1 MTTLLSVSALLITVL
16 FMQMA
21 TGALGPLDT
30 LSAIELGFTNIQIGI
45 LGAAH
50 FTGFIFGCFGA
61 PMLVKRVGH
70 ARAYIVIVALSIV
83 TILMHPIFQNVWAWC
98 LFRVFAGLAIA
109 TSFTAIE
116 SWLNA
121 KLTRQNRGQFFS
133 LYRLMDMFGALAA
146 QALISILVP
155 VEHLSYTIL
164 AIILCISLLPLGL
177 TKSVQPELPKTIGL
191 DPLFALR
198 ISPLAVIGVLIVGAT
213 SSVIRMIGPLFA
225 YESNLMPAE
234 IGLFLSLFIIGG
246 AIIQL
251 PVGYLSER
259 FSPRQL
265 LGLFSGLTVFAS
277 LTVNVIDTEEVLGIR
292 ILFIMVFI
300 FGLTTMPLYSICA
313 IHANNL
319 ISLKQMT
326 SLSASLIFFFAIGA
340 IISPVFAGYL
350 IETFGTDA
358 MFLYFAA
365 LHAILLIYTVYR
377 ALIRPDVASPKRNYV
392 YIPRTSLFIAK
403 TIRSIKR
410 QNNG

>member
-16 FMQMA
+16 LMQMA

-133 LYRLMDMFGALAA
+133 LYRLMDMFGALVA

-177 TKSVQPELPKTIGL
+177 TKSGQPELPKTIGL

-300 FGLTTMPLYSICA
+300 FDFF
-313 IHANNL
+313 
-319 ISLKQMT
+319 ISFIVKYYAFFRKLFILF
-326 SLSASLIFFFAIGA
+326 SFWFFF
-340 IISPVFAGYL
+340 IINL
-350 IETFGTDA
+350 
-358 MFLYFAA
+358 
-365 LHAILLIYTVYR
+365 VY
-377 ALIRPDVASPKRNYV
+377 S
-392 YIPRTSLFIAK
+392 
-403 TIRSIKR
+403 
-410 QNNG
+410 

>member
-234 IGLFLSLFIIGG
+234 IGLFLSLFIIGYPE
-246 AIIQL
+246 QL
-251 PVGYLSER
+251 KLR
-259 FSPRQL
+259 R
-265 LGLFSGLTVFAS
+265 
-277 LTVNVIDTEEVLGIR
+277 VL
-292 ILFIMVFI
+292 
-300 FGLTTMPLYSICA
+300 
-313 IHANNL
+313 
-319 ISLKQMT
+319 
-326 SLSASLIFFFAIGA
+326 
-340 IISPVFAGYL
+340 
-350 IETFGTDA
+350 
-358 MFLYFAA
+358 
-365 LHAILLIYTVYR
+365 
-377 ALIRPDVASPKRNYV
+377 
-392 YIPRTSLFIAK
+392 
-403 TIRSIKR
+403 
-410 QNNG
+410 